1 MRNKQYITALFSLMI
16 LPCFTSNLLSY
27 NISDNSIYI
36 KYALKVND
44 FDTSGYSISKA
55 GDGEINIKNS
65 GGSILRFRVNEKDE
79 LLAYHCGIV
88 FIYYEFSSGWI
99 NRYKTYDKNAEL
111 KGDDEFD
118 DLAIIEYEIK
128 KMNLLHVKFEVLDQA
143 DGNIE
148 MNDAKD
154 KIVFIKAYNSKNKL
168 IKENYISSKEYWNAN
183 NVIYRP

>member
-1 MRNKQYITALFSLMI
+1 MKNYPKYIFFILILIASGVNEVFSG
-16 LPCFTSNLLSY
+16 
-27 NISDNSIYI
+27 DNGTYLQ
-36 KYALKVND
+36 YALRVKD
-44 FDTSGYSISKA
+44 FDTTGYSISKA

-88 FIYYEFSSGWI
+88 YIYYEFSSGWI

-118 DLAIIEYEIK
+118 DLATVEYEIK
-128 KMNLLHVKFEVLDQA
+128 KMNLLHAKFEVLDQA

-148 MNDAKD
+148 MNDVND
-154 KIVFIKAYNSKNKL
+154 KIVYIKAYNSKNKL

-183 NVIYRP
+183 NVIYGP